1 MTNWYQLY
9 EVARY
14 GSFSKNETITILIV
28 SGVFI
33 TISWFILTTTKNV
46 LFTLISCVMMI
57 ISAIGLYTGIE
68 HSMNPMA
75 TKEEFNRKLKSV
87 SPSISKN
94 DLIDTADK
102 LFDFCKDYYSVTNGS
117 FCKDRLL
124 NEYTYNIVFDRIYNN
139 GRTSDDIENAVKYI
153 ESKKWNK

>member
-1 MTNWYQLY
+1 MTNWYQLC

-14 GSFSKNETITILIV
+14 GSFSKNETITVLIV
-28 SGVFI
+28 SSIFI
-33 TISWFILTTTKNV
+33 AVSWLILTTTKNV
-46 LFTLISCVMMI
+46 VLTLISCVMMI
-57 ISAIGLYTGIE
+57 ISAIGLYTGID
-68 HSMNPMA
+68 HSMNPA
-75 TKEEFNRKLKSV
+75 PTKEEFNQKLKSV
-87 SPSISKN
+87 SPNITKK

-139 GRTSDDIENAVKYI
+139 GRTSDDIENAVKYL
-153 ESKKWNK
+153 ESQKHNK

>member
-33 TISWFILTTTKNV
+33 AISWLILTTTKNV

-87 SPSISKN
+87 
-94 DLIDTADK
+94 
-102 LFDFCKDYYSVTNGS
+102 
-117 FCKDRLL
+117 
-124 NEYTYNIVFDRIYNN
+124 
-139 GRTSDDIENAVKYI
+139 
-153 ESKKWNK
+153 

>member
-33 TISWFILTTTKNV
+33 AISWLILTTTKNV

-153 ESKKWNK
+153 ENRKQNK

>member
-33 TISWFILTTTKNV
+33 AISWLILTTTKNV

-139 GRTSDDIENAVKYI
+139 GRTSNDIENAVKYI
-153 ESKKWNK
+153 ENRKQNK

>member
-28 SGVFI
+28 SSVFI
-33 TISWFILTTTKNV
+33 AVSWIILTTTKNV
-46 LFTLISCVMMI
+46 ILTLISFVMMI
-57 ISAIGLYTGIE
+57 ISAIGLYTGID
-68 HSMNPMA
+68 HSMNPTP
-75 TKEEFNRKLKSV
+75 TKEEFEKKLNRV
-87 SPSISKN
+87 SPSISKK
-94 DLIDTADK
+94 DFIDTADK

-153 ESKKWNK
+153 KSQKQNK

>member
-1 MTNWYQLY
+1 MHATAAFQ
-9 EVARY
+9 
-14 GSFSKNETITILIV
+14 KNETIIIILV
-28 SGVFI
+28 SSIFI
-33 TISWFILTTTKNV
+33 AVSWLILTTTKNV

-75 TKEEFNRKLKSV
+75 TKEEFNGKLKSV

-153 ESKKWNK
+153 ENRKQNK

>member
-33 TISWFILTTTKNV
+33 AISWLILTTTKNV

-102 LFDFCKDYYSVTNGS
+102 LFDFCKD
-117 FCKDRLL
+117 RLL

-139 GRTSDDIENAVKYI
+139 
-153 ESKKWNK
+153 

>member
-1 MTNWYQLY
+1 MTNWFELY

-14 GSFSKNETITILIV
+14 GSFSKNETITVIIV
-28 SGVFI
+28 SSIFI
-33 TISWFILTTTKNV
+33 AVSWLILTTTKNV
-46 LFTLISCVMMI
+46 VLTLISCVMMI
-57 ISAIGLYTGIE
+57 ISAIGLYTGID
-68 HSMNPMA
+68 HSMNPA
-75 TKEEFNRKLKSV
+75 PTKEEFNQKLKSV
-87 SPSISKN
+87 SPNITKK

-139 GRTSDDIENAVKYI
+139 GRTSDDIENAVKYL
-153 ESKKWNK
+153 ESQKYNK

>member
-1 MTNWYQLY
+1 MTNWYEMY

-28 SGVFI
+28 SSIFI
-33 TISWFILTTTKNV
+33 AVSWLILTTTKNV
-46 LFTLISCVMMI
+46 ILTLISCVMMI

-75 TKEEFNRKLKSV
+75 TKEEFNRKLNSV
-87 SPSISKN
+87 SPSISKK

-153 ESKKWNK
+153 ESQKQNK